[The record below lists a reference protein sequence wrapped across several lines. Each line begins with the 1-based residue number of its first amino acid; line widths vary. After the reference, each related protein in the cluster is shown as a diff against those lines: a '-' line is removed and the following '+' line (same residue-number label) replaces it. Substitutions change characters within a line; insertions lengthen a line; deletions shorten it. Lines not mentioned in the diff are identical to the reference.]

1 MQVCFNTV
9 MKIALTPKR
18 VSGASGP
25 PFKHCGKEYLSTV
38 TLRAGTV
45 MNIQKGL
52 SNKETEFKKM
62 EGENITACSH
72 TLQESQNISSVL
84 VLL

>member
-1 MQVCFNTV
+1 MV
-9 MKIALTPKR
+9 K
-18 VSGASGP
+18 S
-25 PFKHCGKEYLSTV
+25 

-52 SNKETEFKKM
+52 SNKGREFKKM